1 MRGDLAEAAR
11 RFQEALTAARQA
23 GPTWIVGASLI
34 YLGSLAALGGDEAG
48 ATALYAEA
56 LAESRRA
63 GLRRGLAFARNEMG
77 NVARARGDLERARQ
91 LHQEALPVVREIL
104 GWSVPHTLGQLGCAE
119 ARLGDLD
126 SAGTHLREA
135 ATLILANPQPSTAAL
150 ILVGLAFVALGLGRA
165 EQATVLLGAAEATRE
180 RIGVTPVGAER
191 VEAELALDAICSRLD
206 ADAVQAALTRGRG
219 LSTEQALR
227 VALAPG

>member
-1 MRGDLAEAAR
+1 
-11 RFQEALTAARQA
+11 
-23 GPTWIVGASLI
+23 LI
-34 YLGSLAALGGDEAG
+34 HLGSLAALQGDDAR
-48 ATALYAEA
+48 ATDLYAEA
-56 LAESRRA
+56 LAESRRG

-135 ATLILANPQPSTAAL
+135 ATLLLANPQPSTAAL
-150 ILVGLAFVALGLGRA
+150 VLVGLAFVALGLGRT
-165 EQATVLLGAAEATRE
+165 EQAAVLLGAAEATRD

-191 VEAELALDAICSRLD
+191 VEAELALDAARSRLD

-219 LSTEQALR
+219 LASEQALR
-227 VALAPG
+227 VALGVG